1 MLKKL
6 YNQSGVRVLHGI
18 FEARYLRRQGKKE
31 GLNLIDSL
39 NTDKY
44 KTSDTLFILGSGYSI
59 AKLTKEHWS
68 YIEKHDS
75 IGFNAWVFNDFIPT
89 YYCMETPMKSLHFNA
104 MIDELNMK
112 KDLYVNVPFIIQYQ
126 HFLKSAN
133 NYEALKLPKKNI
145 YYNIPMMPN
154 TTSKGIL
161 SLLLRW
167 WEKAHSKEMPWLLHY
182 AGSLSYLVSMGYIM
196 GYKKIVLLGV
206 DLNDSRYFFDHPEA
220 NEASKKYS
228 IIHNQVMNEMNR
240 TDKKNKHDT
249 VNPKITKNYGCLP
262 IDQYLY
268 KFNEILKKKG
278 VLLAVGNKESRL
290 AEGLP
295 TFKFPS

>member
-18 FEARYLRRQGKKE
+18 FEAKFLRRQGNKK

-44 KTSDTLFILGSGYSI
+44 KTSDTLFILGSGYSVT
-59 AKLTKEHWS
+59 KLTKQDWS
-68 YIEKHDS
+68 YVKKHDS
-75 IGFNAWVFNDFIPT
+75 IGFNSWVFNDFTPT

-104 MIDELNMK
+104 MIDEFNK
-112 KDLYVNVPFIIQYQ
+112 KHDLYENVPFIVQYQ

-133 NYEALKLPKKNI
+133 HYEALKLPKRNI

-167 WEKAHSKEMPWLLHY
+167 WEKAHRKEMSWLLHY

-206 DLNDSRYFFDHPEA
+206 DLNDSRYFFEHPEA
-220 NEASKKYS
+220 NEASKEYS
-228 IIHNQVMNEMNR
+228 KIHNQVMNEMNR
-240 TDKKNKHDT
+240 TGTKKKHDT
-249 VNPKITKNYGCLP
+249 INPKITQTYGCLP
-262 IDQYLY
+262 IDHYLY
-268 KFNEILKKKG
+268 EFNEILKKKG
-278 VLLAVGNKESRL
+278 VVLSVENKESRL
-290 AEGLP
+290 TEGLP
-295 TFKFPS
+295 TFNFPS